1 MLKIRIQGKNRDIKW
16 FIRLLKKDTRFF
28 MIEPS
33 PQMDIK
39 GTKKSDLE
47 LLTTA
52 L

>member
-1 MLKIRIQGKNRDIKW
+1 MLKTRIQEKNRDIKW

-39 GTKKSDLE
+39 GTKKYNKE
-47 LLTTA
+47 
-52 L
+52 